1 MFSISSKQKIVLF
14 CFFVLIGMMAK
25 DEPYMKLKVIL
36 NFEKFMFILTFPVDP
51 VERTS
56 HNSISLH
63 FHFFLI

>member
-36 NFEKFMFILTFPVDP
+36 NFEKIHVYINF
-51 VERTS
+51 S
-56 HNSISLH
+56 S
-63 FHFFLI
+63 